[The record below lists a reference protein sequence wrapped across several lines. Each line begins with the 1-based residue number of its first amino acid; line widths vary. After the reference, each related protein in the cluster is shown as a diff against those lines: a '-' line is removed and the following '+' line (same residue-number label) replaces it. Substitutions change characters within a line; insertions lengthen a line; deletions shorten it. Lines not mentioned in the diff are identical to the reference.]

1 VIEERHKTMNL
12 TPIIK
17 GAVTFIPGMYHLFAK
32 QSTGG
37 TDSAEYCYG
46 LWLKHLTMLWKSGM
60 RVIPETMAEL
70 GPGNSLGVGLAALL
84 SGVENY
90 YALDI
95 VRYAHT
101 ERDLVLFDELVD
113 LFTKRA
119 GRPSK
124 GWPDFDQHLDVNF
137 FPSHILTEKVLD
149 AALAQ
154 ERVEFIRNAVLNM
167 NSDGNRITIKYV
179 VPWSE
184 PHVVMKESVDMI
196 LSHSV
201 LEHVDDLEATY
212 KAFALWL
219 KPKGW
224 ISHQIDFRSHGL
236 SKEWNGHWAYSDW
249 LWRIIVGRR
258 PYLINRQPCSTHL
271 TLVKENGFEILCHLK
286 RNRPDGIKRS
296 QLAPRWGNLSE
307 DDLTC
312 SETFVQAQKT

>member
-1 VIEERHKTMNL
+1 
-12 TPIIK
+12 
-17 GAVTFIPGMYHLFAK
+17 
-32 QSTGG
+32 
-37 TDSAEYCYG
+37 
-46 LWLKHLTMLWKSGM
+46 
-60 RVIPETMAEL
+60 
-70 GPGNSLGVGLAALL
+70 
-84 SGVENY
+84 
-90 YALDI
+90 
-95 VRYAHT
+95 
-101 ERDLVLFDELVD
+101 
-113 LFTKRA
+113 
-119 GRPSK
+119 
-124 GWPDFDQHLDVNF
+124 
-137 FPSHILTEKVLD
+137 
-149 AALAQ
+149 
-154 ERVEFIRNAVLNM
+154 LNM